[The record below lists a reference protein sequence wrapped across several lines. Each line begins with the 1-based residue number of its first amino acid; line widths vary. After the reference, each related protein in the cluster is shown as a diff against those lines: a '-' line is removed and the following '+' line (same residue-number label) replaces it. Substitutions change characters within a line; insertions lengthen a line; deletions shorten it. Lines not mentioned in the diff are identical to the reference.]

1 MNTNQK
7 VQYSGG
13 MPKMKRHSGGFSLV
27 ELLTVVAILSVVM
40 VMAIPALS
48 SLKGGMNVTNAA
60 YEIKGILDQARTY
73 AIANNTF
80 VWVGFFEED
89 GSQAPTTPAISGTGR
104 IVIATVASKD
114 GTRGYDITSTSLPTP
129 PWTNSN
135 NGSNLTP
142 IERLH
147 RFENIRLAA
156 PGVLNGSGISANAN
170 GSVGTGGMQRPG
182 ISSSEYVVACGTGAA
197 SSVTQFAWPAGQNL
211 GTGQYQFK
219 TVINFDPQGICRIQY
234 ASNND
239 AVAKYLEVGLQL
251 VQGQSVQTNNVAA
264 IQIDGMTGA
273 TKLYRP

>member
-1 MNTNQK
+1 
-7 VQYSGG
+7 
-13 MPKMKRHSGGFSLV
+13 
-27 ELLTVVAILSVVM
+27 
-40 VMAIPALS
+40 
-48 SLKGGMNVTNAA
+48 
-60 YEIKGILDQARTY
+60 
-73 AIANNTF
+73 
-80 VWVGFFEED
+80 
-89 GSQAPTTPAISGTGR
+89 
-104 IVIATVASKD
+104 
-114 GTRGYDITSTSLPTP
+114 
-129 PWTNSN
+129 
-135 NGSNLTP
+135 
-142 IERLH
+142 
-147 RFENIRLAA
+147 
-156 PGVLNGSGISANAN
+156 
-170 GSVGTGGMQRPG
+170 MQRPG